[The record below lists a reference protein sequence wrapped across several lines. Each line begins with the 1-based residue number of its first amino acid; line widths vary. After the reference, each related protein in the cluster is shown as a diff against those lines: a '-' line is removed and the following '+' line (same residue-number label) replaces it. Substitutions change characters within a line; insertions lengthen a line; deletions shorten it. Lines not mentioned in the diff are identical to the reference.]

1 MFLRPNLS
9 AVRLVHS
16 QVNSFQQLGPWRANL
31 AYFPHLSLKKTPQ
44 NQLSQAVLVTF
55 IHSICRAFKKP
66 RAAEKLRAPGLAC
79 ACACVRV
86 CMHRL
91 SGAAGSPP
99 ALAAESQ
106 IVSPRKKTQGMLFSN
121 SLPACPPH
129 SSRKAGFG
137 AGFPASGSG
146 PHLRSLFPG
155 APVTGTA
162 ARLRVRARA
171 RAGGE
176 PGCGRCALPVN
187 PRRAASQAGC
197 AIRAVT
203 RAGNRQRKRKKSP
216 RQFAYRTRAT
226 PSRKL
231 GEF

>member
-1 MFLRPNLS
+1 M
-9 AVRLVHS
+9 VHS
-16 QVNSFQQLGPWRANL
+16 QVNSFQQLGAWRANL
-31 AYFPHLSLKKTPQ
+31 AYFPRPSLKKNPKY
-44 NQLSQAVLVTF
+44 QLSQAVLVTF
-55 IHSICRAFKKP
+55 IHSVCWAFNRLPGSRKAPGPLDSRVHVHVCVCACTGSPERPGLAALQPLLLSHKECPLEKKP
-66 RAAEKLRAPGLAC
+66 REC
-79 ACACVRV
+79 
-86 CMHRL
+86 
-91 SGAAGSPP
+91 SF
-99 ALAAESQ
+99 Q
-106 IVSPRKKTQGMLFSN
+106 IRCDT
-121 SLPACPPH
+121 PH

-137 AGFPASGSG
+137 AGFPAGSG

-171 RAGGE
+171 GGE
-176 PGCGRCALPVN
+176 PGCGSAAGALPLN
-187 PRRAASQAGC
+187 PRRAANQIGC